1 MTGRALR
8 FLLVDQR
15 STMRRI
21 LRDLLIEIGHTRA
34 EEAHSAEQAWQILQS
49 QQFDFVISDINMAHL
64 DTFGLLNRMQMAKEF
79 GHIPVLVVSAQ
90 ARRADIILAIQRGA
104 AGFIVKPFTRATLER
119 KIALALSH
127 TARARAQKHD
137 ASPAP

>member
-1 MTGRALR
+1 MIGRGLR
-8 FLLVDQR
+8 FLLGDQR

-21 LRDLLIEIGHTRA
+21 LRDLLIEIGHTQA
-34 EEAHSAEQAWQILQS
+34 EEAQSAEQAWQKLQG
-49 QQFDFVISDINMAHL
+49 QPFDFVISDITMAHL
-64 DTFGLLNRMQMAKEF
+64 DAFGLLNRMQMAKEF

-90 ARRADIILAIQRGA
+90 ARRAHIILATQRGA

-137 ASPAP
+137 ASQAP